1 MRRAQGDGNCG
12 SSFSTSCQDWRDV
25 GHRCQVSTTGSVGQ
39 VLHRKALHSS
49 PSLLLF
55 SPRGHNDRNHR
66 GFGHPVWP
74 PDLRPLALAVP
85 PPARRG
91 LPRRLCLTC
100 AANHG
105 PRGRARHPS
114 RGRVPRTGAR
124 RLRERGLPAVPH
136 ALLAG
141 RERWDAA
148 RVGVGRGGPHAS
160 DGMLHALAWGGAVL
174 SLLLVAGVAQAPVLL
189 VLWICYLS
197 LTVAGQTF
205 LWFQWDG
212 LLLETGLLAVLYAP
226 IQLRPSLVR
235 EPAPSTAMRWLGWPL
250 VFRLLFLS
258 GITKLVS
265 GDPTWLHLTALDY
278 HFWTQ
283 PLPPWPAWYAQWLPE
298 WMHRGM
304 TLAIIAIETL
314 VPWLI
319 AVPDRW
325 GRWGRR
331 ARYTACGLLV
341 FGQLAIALTGNY
353 GFFNL
358 LAIVLCLSLL
368 DDDALGRVLPLRL
381 AAGDPEPRWKQYAI
395 RGLAPLLGLLAALAF
410 AREILQTLPGTRG
423 GGANP
428 LLDVVAPLR
437 SVNGYGLFRVMTME
451 RFEIVIEGGA
461 DTVHWREYQFR
472 WKPGDP
478 TRPPPFVA
486 PHMPRL
492 DWQMWFAALNPEGA
506 RDWLV
511 PLLRHLLHGTPEVLD
526 LLGENPFP
534 SGPPRYVRLVYYKYR
549 LTTPTERARGGA
561 GGQRERVGCFTAPL

>member
-141 RERWDAA
+141 
-148 RVGVGRGGPHAS
+148 
-160 DGMLHALAWGGAVL
+160 
-174 SLLLVAGVAQAPVLL
+174 VAQAPVLL

-235 EPAPSTAMRWLGWPL
+235 ESAPSTAMRWLVWAL
-250 VFRLLFLS
+250 VFRLMFLS

-325 GRWGRR
+325 GRWGCR

-341 FGQLAIALTGNY
+341 FGQIAIALTGNY

-368 DDDALGRVLPLRL
+368 DDDALGRVLPLR
-381 AAGDPEPRWKQYAI
+381 
-395 RGLAPLLGLLAALAF
+395 
-410 AREILQTLPGTRG
+410 
-423 GGANP
+423 
-428 LLDVVAPLR
+428 
-437 SVNGYGLFRVMTME
+437 
-451 RFEIVIEGGA
+451 
-461 DTVHWREYQFR
+461 
-472 WKPGDP
+472 
-478 TRPPPFVA
+478 
-486 PHMPRL
+486 
-492 DWQMWFAALNPEGA
+492 
-506 RDWLV
+506 
-511 PLLRHLLHGTPEVLD
+511 
-526 LLGENPFP
+526 
-534 SGPPRYVRLVYYKYR
+534 
-549 LTTPTERARGGA
+549 
-561 GGQRERVGCFTAPL
+561 

>member
-25 GHRCQVSTTGSVGQ
+25 GHRCRASTTGSVGQ

-49 PSLLLF
+49 PPLLLF

-114 RGRVPRTGAR
+114 SGRVPRTGAR

-136 ALLAG
+136 PLLAG

-148 RVGVGRGGPHAS
+148 RVGVGWSGALPAARGRGRAGP
-160 DGMLHALAWGGAVL
+160 GP
-174 SLLLVAGVAQAPVLL
+174 AG
-189 VLWICYLS
+189 
-197 LTVAGQTF
+197 
-205 LWFQWDG
+205 
-212 LLLETGLLAVLYAP
+212 
-226 IQLRPSLVR
+226 
-235 EPAPSTAMRWLGWPL
+235 PL
-250 VFRLLFLS
+250 
-258 GITKLVS
+258 
-265 GDPTWLHLTALDY
+265 D
-278 HFWTQ
+278 
-283 PLPPWPAWYAQWLPE
+283 PLPPWPAWYVQWLPD

-304 TLAIIAIETL
+304 TLTIIAIELL

-325 GRWGRR
+325 ERWGRH

-368 DDDALGRVLPLRL
+368 DDEALGRVLPLRL
-381 AAGDPEPRWKQYAI
+381 AAGDPEPRWK
-395 RGLAPLLGLLAALAF
+395 
-410 AREILQTLPGTRG
+410 
-423 GGANP
+423 
-428 LLDVVAPLR
+428 
-437 SVNGYGLFRVMTME
+437 
-451 RFEIVIEGGA
+451 
-461 DTVHWREYQFR
+461 
-472 WKPGDP
+472 
-478 TRPPPFVA
+478 
-486 PHMPRL
+486 
-492 DWQMWFAALNPEGA
+492 
-506 RDWLV
+506 
-511 PLLRHLLHGTPEVLD
+511 
-526 LLGENPFP
+526 
-534 SGPPRYVRLVYYKYR
+534 
-549 LTTPTERARGGA
+549 
-561 GGQRERVGCFTAPL
+561 

>member
-1 MRRAQGDGNCG
+1 MRRAQGDGNYG

-124 RLRERGLPAVPH
+124 RLREQGLPAVPH

-148 RVGVGRGGPHAS
+148 RVGVGRGGPLPAARGWGRAGPGPAGPMDLLPVAHRSRPDLPLVPVGRAAAR
-160 DGMLHALAWGGAVL
+160 DGAVGGAVRAHP
-174 SLLLVAGVAQAPVLL
+174 VA
-189 VLWICYLS
+189 
-197 LTVAGQTF
+197 T
-205 LWFQWDG
+205 
-212 LLLETGLLAVLYAP
+212 
-226 IQLRPSLVR
+226 SLVR
-235 EPAPSTAMRWLGWPL
+235 EPAPSTAMRWLVWAL
-250 VFRLLFLS
+250 VFRLMFLS

-283 PLPPWPAWYAQWLPE
+283 PLPPWPAWCAQWLPE
-298 WMHRGM
+298 WMHRRM
-304 TLAIIAIETL
+304 TLALIAIESV

-319 AVPDRW
+319 A
-325 GRWGRR
+325 
-331 ARYTACGLLV
+331 
-341 FGQLAIALTGNY
+341 
-353 GFFNL
+353 
-358 LAIVLCLSLL
+358 
-368 DDDALGRVLPLRL
+368 
-381 AAGDPEPRWKQYAI
+381 
-395 RGLAPLLGLLAALAF
+395 
-410 AREILQTLPGTRG
+410 
-423 GGANP
+423 
-428 LLDVVAPLR
+428 
-437 SVNGYGLFRVMTME
+437 
-451 RFEIVIEGGA
+451 
-461 DTVHWREYQFR
+461 
-472 WKPGDP
+472 
-478 TRPPPFVA
+478 
-486 PHMPRL
+486 
-492 DWQMWFAALNPEGA
+492 
-506 RDWLV
+506 
-511 PLLRHLLHGTPEVLD
+511 
-526 LLGENPFP
+526 
-534 SGPPRYVRLVYYKYR
+534 
-549 LTTPTERARGGA
+549 
-561 GGQRERVGCFTAPL
+561 

>member
-25 GHRCQVSTTGSVGQ
+25 GHRCRASTTGSVGQ

-74 PDLRPLALAVP
+74 SDLRPLALAVP

-124 RLRERGLPAVPH
+124 RLRERGLRAVPH

-148 RVGVGRGGPHAS
+148 RVGVGRGGPLPAARGRGRAGPGPAGPMDLLPVAHRSRPDLPLVPVGRAAAR
-160 DGMLHALAWGGAVL
+160 DGAVGGAVR
-174 SLLLVAGVAQAPVLL
+174 AH
-189 VLWICYLS
+189 
-197 LTVAGQTF
+197 
-205 LWFQWDG
+205 
-212 LLLETGLLAVLYAP
+212 
-226 IQLRPSLVR
+226 
-235 EPAPSTAMRWLGWPL
+235 PAA
-250 VFRLLFLS
+250 
-258 GITKLVS
+258 
-265 GDPTWLHLTALDY
+265 
-278 HFWTQ
+278 TQ
-283 PLPPWPAWYAQWLPE
+283 P
-298 WMHRGM
+298 G
-304 TLAIIAIETL
+304 T
-314 VPWLI
+314 
-319 AVPDRW
+319 
-325 GRWGRR
+325 R
-331 ARYTACGLLV
+331 ARAFHG
-341 FGQLAIALTGNY
+341 
-353 GFFNL
+353 
-358 LAIVLCLSLL
+358 
-368 DDDALGRVLPLRL
+368 DAVARLGARVSVDVPLRYHE
-381 AAGDPEPRWKQYAI
+381 AREWRRHVAVYPEPRWKQYAI
-395 RGLAPLLGLLAALAF
+395 RGLAPLLGLLSALAF

-428 LLDVVAPLR
+428 LLDAVAPLR
-437 SVNGYGLFRVMTME
+437 SVNGYGLFRVMTTE

-478 TRPPPFVA
+478 ARRPPFVA

-511 PLLRHLLHGTPEVLD
+511 PLLRHLLQGTPEVLD

-549 LTTPTERARGGA
+549 FSTPTERARGGA
-561 GGQRERVGCFTAPL
+561 WWQRERVGYLTEPLY

>member
-1 MRRAQGDGNCG
+1 
-12 SSFSTSCQDWRDV
+12 
-25 GHRCQVSTTGSVGQ
+25 
-39 VLHRKALHSS
+39 
-49 PSLLLF
+49 
-55 SPRGHNDRNHR
+55 
-66 GFGHPVWP
+66 
-74 PDLRPLALAVP
+74 
-85 PPARRG
+85 
-91 LPRRLCLTC
+91 
-100 AANHG
+100 
-105 PRGRARHPS
+105 
-114 RGRVPRTGAR
+114 
-124 RLRERGLPAVPH
+124 
-136 ALLAG
+136 
-141 RERWDAA
+141 
-148 RVGVGRGGPHAS
+148 
-160 DGMLHALAWGGAVL
+160 
-174 SLLLVAGVAQAPVLL
+174 
-189 VLWICYLS
+189 
-197 LTVAGQTF
+197 
-205 LWFQWDG
+205 
-212 LLLETGLLAVLYAP
+212 
-226 IQLRPSLVR
+226 
-235 EPAPSTAMRWLGWPL
+235 
-250 VFRLLFLS
+250 VFRLMFLS

-368 DDDALGRVLPLRL
+368 DDDALGRGLPLRL

-478 TRPPPFVA
+478 ARRPPFVA

-511 PLLRHLLHGTPEVLD
+511 PLLRHLLQGTPEVLD

-549 LTTPTERARGGA
+549 FSTPTERARGGA
-561 GGQRERVGCFTAPL
+561 WWQRERVGYLTEPLY

>member
-25 GHRCQVSTTGSVGQ
+25 GHRCRASTTGSVGQ

-114 RGRVPRTGAR
+114 RGRVPRAGAR
-124 RLRERGLPAVPH
+124 RLWERGLPAVPH
-136 ALLAG
+136 ALLAE
-141 RERWDAA
+141 RERCDAA
-148 RVGVGRGGPHAS
+148 RVGVGRGGPLPGARRRGRAGPGPAAPLDLLPVARRGRPDLPLVPVGRAAAR
-160 DGMLHALAWGGAVL
+160 DGAVGGAVRALPATTQPGPRARAFHGDAVARLGPRL
-174 SLLLVAGVAQAPVLL
+174 SVDVPLRYHEAREWRPHVAPPHRPRLPLLDSTASPLAGVVRAVAPGMDAPGNDARDHRDRAPGA
-189 VLWICYLS
+189 
-197 LTVAGQTF
+197 VADRGS
-205 LWFQWDG
+205 
-212 LLLETGLLAVLYAP
+212 
-226 IQLRPSLVR
+226 RP
-235 EPAPSTAMRWLGWPL
+235 LG
-250 VFRLLFLS
+250 VV
-258 GITKLVS
+258 G
-265 GDPTWLHLTALDY
+265 A
-278 HFWTQ
+278 
-283 PLPPWPAWYAQWLPE
+283 
-298 WMHRGM
+298 
-304 TLAIIAIETL
+304 
-314 VPWLI
+314 
-319 AVPDRW
+319 
-325 GRWGRR
+325 
-331 ARYTACGLLV
+331 ARGLLV
-341 FGQLAIALTGNY
+341 FGQLTIALTGNY

-358 LAIVLCLSLL
+358 LGIVLCLSLL

-395 RGLAPLLGLLAALAF
+395 RGLAPLFALLAALAF
-410 AREILQTLPGTRG
+410 APEIVQTLPGTRG

-428 LLDVVAPLR
+428 LLDAVAPLR
-437 SVNGYGLFRVMTME
+437 SVNGYGLFRVMTTE

-478 TRPPPFVA
+478 ARRPPFVA

-511 PLLRHLLHGTPEVLD
+511 PLLRHLLQGTPEVLD

-549 LTTPTERARGGA
+549 FSTPTERARGGA
-561 GGQRERVGCFTAPL
+561 WWQRERVGYLTEPLY